1 MAVAGSAGK
10 LINKTVKMQQY
21 TWIHSPSTNHTH
33 LARCIFHLT
42 SSIQDCYNIK
52 EMLLGVCDFLSNSW
66 RPLLIC

>member
-1 MAVAGSAGK
+1 MSVAGSAWK

-42 SSIQDCYNIK
+42 SSIQDCYNK
-52 EMLLGVCDFLSNSW
+52 GNAT
-66 RPLLIC
+66 